1 MSTKLDD
8 LVFLG
13 DKDSG
18 FYTYF
23 DSQQEAD
30 NYISN
35 LKVIEAEED
44 SMDFGTNNAFTYTY
58 SELKKGPPML
68 TAALMGVACNRPLP
82 KDFNTWE
89 MADENGTTIA
99 HMAAR
104 FGHLPSDFNQWELA
118 DKDGW
123 TVAHATAMHENLPE
137 TFDQWEMADEKGRTV
152 AHTAGT
158 YGHLPDDFD
167 EWELAD
173 ENGWT
178 VAHATAMH
186 ENLPETFDKWG
197 LANLYGDTVAQA
209 GPIQYRTWQ
218 EKQRQADI
226 TDVFEDIEAKP
237 LSKHADIK
245 KRAEALQVNNEQEH
259 DHGLM

>member
-137 TFDQWEMADEKGRTV
+137 TFD
-152 AHTAGT
+152 
-158 YGHLPDDFD
+158 
-167 EWELAD
+167 
-173 ENGWT
+173 
-178 VAHATAMH
+178 
-186 ENLPETFDKWG
+186 KWG